1 MHLAL
6 SKRAGRLVLLA
17 ALCASTAA
25 FADLPRSA
33 ESYTEEEIYTEPH
46 NAASAAVAT
55 TNFVVGRLALEC
67 HEVLG
72 KSETWVKEFA
82 KTWQSRNSMYL
93 RAATLYAAN
102 VMSYLERTK
111 GGAAKDVA
119 MQEWRTSVQGQG
131 KATVADLLSARD
143 KRETCVSLI
152 GKIEAGNFDIAPTHP
167 LYKEMS
173 EIVTILNAFDS
184 PK

>member
-1 MHLAL
+1 MHIEL
-6 SKRAGRLVLLA
+6 SKRAGHLALLA
-17 ALCASTAA
+17 ALCASGAA
-25 FADLPRSA
+25 SADLPRSA
-33 ESYTEEEIYTEPH
+33 ESYTEEEIYTERH

-72 KSETWVKEFA
+72 KPETWVKEFA
-82 KTWQSRNSMYL
+82 LTWQGKNSMYL

-111 GGAAKDVA
+111 GSAAKDIA
-119 MQEWRTSVQGQG
+119 MQKWRTSVQGQG
-131 KATVADLLSARD
+131 RATVADLLSARD
-143 KRETCVSLI
+143 KREACVSLI
-152 GKIEAGNFDIAPTHP
+152 GEIEAGNFDIAPAHP
-167 LYKEMS
+167 LYKEIS
-173 EIVTILNAFDS
+173 EIVMVLDAFDS